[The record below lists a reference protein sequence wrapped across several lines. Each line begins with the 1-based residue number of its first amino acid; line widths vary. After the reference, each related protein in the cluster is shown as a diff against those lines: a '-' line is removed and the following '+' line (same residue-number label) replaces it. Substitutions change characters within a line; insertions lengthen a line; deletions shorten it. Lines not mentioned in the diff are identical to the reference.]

1 MKTNAIRMY
10 EYGGPE
16 VMRYEEVELAEPGEG
31 EARIRH
37 TAIGLNFIDTYH
49 RTGLYPMDLPT
60 GLGSEAA
67 GIVRGRGARGKR
79 GAAWK
84 SRGLHGPA
92 CRLIFGMPQ
101 SSGMAA
107 GAGAGRCLRRA
118 GGGGHAQRTDGL
130 VPAAEKLIP

>member
-16 VMRYEEVELAEPGEG
+16 VMQYEAVELADPGEG
-31 EARIRH
+31 EARVRH

-67 GIVRGRGARGKR
+67 GIVEAVTSCSI
-79 GAAWK
+79 AIA
-84 SRGLHGPA
+84 L
-92 CRLIFGMPQ
+92 
-101 SSGMAA
+101 SG
-107 GAGAGRCLRRA
+107 
-118 GGGGHAQRTDGL
+118 
-130 VPAAEKLIP
+130 